1 MSYQGEILF
10 EACYSVWP
18 DQELV
23 VEADG
28 KGGATLM
35 IVEGN
40 YPIDYLI
47 RQQQSFASEDAAY
60 DAADEMIEV
69 TYG

>member
-1 MSYQGEILF
+1 MSYQSEILF

-18 DQELV
+18 DEELV

-35 IVEGN
+35 IVERN
-40 YPIDYLI
+40 YPIDFFI
-47 RQQQSFASEDAAY
+47 KRHHCFSSEEAAC
-60 DAADEMIEV
+60 DAADEKIAAS
-69 TYG
+69 YG

>member
-1 MSYQGEILF
+1 MSYQGKLLF
-10 EACYSVWP
+10 QSCYSLWP
-18 DQELV
+18 DEELV

-47 RQQQSFASEDAAY
+47 KRHRPFLSEDAACE
-60 DAADEMIEV
+60 AADEMIESAHR
-69 TYG
+69 